1 MIHVIHLFFTAFEP
15 QYANPGGIQKA
26 SLTSPEA
33 QILNTATIIGLQNGL
48 MSMIDVGLNDC
59 YGGLGL
65 RSVCKFLHLNN
76 DLQLGGEYIKLTF
89 CPFTQTNLANCGK
102 FRDTY
107 SPEVYSN
114 GALAFNPTDQ
124 STASAVVDEL
134 ALLLTGGRLST
145 NSRAAIE
152 AAYSSTLSSVG
163 ADKALRMAQKL
174 IIATPEFHS
183 SGTFKPLEASRPE
196 PTLPPESDNG
206 YKAVVYV
213 NLDGGLDSF
222 NTLVPH
228 SSCRK
233 GILFSFF
240 LSFFSIYSSKNVIP
254 S

>member
-1 MIHVIHLFFTAFEP
+1 MICNWEGK
-15 QYANPGGIQKA
+15 N
-26 SLTSPEA
+26 
-33 QILNTATIIGLQNGL
+33 
-48 MSMIDVGLNDC
+48 
-59 YGGLGL
+59 
-65 RSVCKFLHLNN
+65 
-76 DLQLGGEYIKLTF
+76 
-89 CPFTQTNLANCGK
+89 QTNFFCLFRQTTNLGNCGK

-114 GALAFNPTDQ
+114 GALAFTPTDQ

-134 ALLLTGGRLST
+134 ALLLTGGRLSA
-145 NSRAAIE
+145 NSRVALE

-163 ADKALRMAQKL
+163 ANKALRMAQKL

-183 SGTFKPLEASRPE
+183 TGTFKPIEASRPE
-196 PTLPPESDNG
+196 PSLPPASDKG

-233 GILFSFF
+233 GMLVS
-240 LSFFSIYSSKNVIP
+240 SFFSIYSPKKSSP